1 MLTKL
6 VEKSG
11 RKDWLFMKNCYKK
24 VQGGTCIIEE
34 VEALIYQGITIF
46 YVFISQQ
53 AEKEL
58 VVEDLEFKQKQRFLW

>member
-1 MLTKL
+1 
-6 VEKSG
+6 
-11 RKDWLFMKNCYKK
+11 MKNGYKK